1 MLQWHPDKNPDNPEA
16 KENFQKVSEAY
27 ATLSDPA
34 KRKTYDMLGVEGV
47 RAQEAN
53 GGQPP
58 TGFPGG
64 GGGFGGGGFPGGFSG
79 GPPGTTFHFSTGG
92 PGSPGMSPQD
102 ADAFFSHFFG
112 HDDPFGGFSSRRGA
126 SPFGGSIGGGMPFG
140 GGGGPFRQSMPGGFP
155 SSMGGIPTMSS
166 STGGIPMQ
174 RAAPRKRYDAIPAG
188 TIVSLKGLVNRPD
201 RNGDRGEVVDYDP
214 ATGRYT
220 ILIEDSDEQ
229 IKVKPNNLLQHVHV
243 KVHGVESQ
251 PELNGLKGTI
261 IAWNDQ
267 KQRYN
272 VYVMD
277 RSRVVGLKPTNVILE
292 PGTVGMIMGLLSKPE
307 LNGRYGRINSWFKD
321 QNRYEVQLS
330 KDQIIRIKVEN
341 IRV

>member
-1 MLQWHPDKNPDNPEA
+1 
-16 KENFQKVSEAY
+16 VSEAY
-27 ATLSDPA
+27 ATLSDPS

-53 GGQPP
+53 GGEAP

-64 GGGFGGGGFPGGFSG
+64 GGFPGGFHG
-79 GPPGTTFHFSTGG
+79 GPPGTAFHFSTGG
-92 PGSPGMSPQD
+92 PRSGMSPQD
-102 ADAFFSHFFG
+102 ADAFFAHFFG

-126 SPFGGSIGGGMPFG
+126 SPFGGSIGGGMPYGAG
-140 GGGGPFRQSMPGGFP
+140 GGDPFRQSMPGGFA

-174 RAAPRKRYDAIPAG
+174 RGGAAAPRKRFDAIPAG
-188 TIVSLKGLVNRPD
+188 TVVSLKGLVNRPD

-229 IKVKPNNLLQHVHV
+229 IKVKPTNLLQHVHV

-251 PELNGLKGTI
+251 PDLNGLKGTI

-267 KQRYN
+267 KQRYS

-292 PGTVGMIMGLLSKPE
+292 PGTVGMIMGLISKPE

-330 KDQIIRIKVEN
+330 KDQIIRVKVEN